1 MKKLLLFLVSFLI
14 PMVTYGYDFKVDG
27 IYYNIISS
35 TELTVS
41 VTNSGVKDK
50 AGNISGKEYTG
61 DIVIPDEVIFSE
73 RKLKVID
80 ISSYAFNESNIESI
94 ALPNSLKN
102 ISRSAFEASKKLKEV
117 TIPTSVESIG
127 SFAFGGCSSL
137 KKVIIEDSDSPL
149 GIDVTNSY
157 AGIFRL
163 CPLEEL
169 FIGRD
174 IERIISH
181 DGGSSWND
189 NNLSPFGFH
198 QLKSDNLIITI
209 GPKVKSLCD
218 RIFKNAKGLTIINIP
233 ETVESIGKSAFEGCS
248 QLKEVHIPS
257 KLTEIPNYAFCGCE
271 SLETIILPNS
281 VKTIEFCAFM
291 DCSSLKSVNL
301 GENMSL
307 IENAAFKSCSSL
319 EIITLPQSLV
329 KIGEFAFDQCGSLI
343 SITSMSYTPPQAVD
357 NSFSTMAYWNATLLV
372 PYGTKS
378 LYEAMA
384 CWKNFSNITED
395 TSNVAKYNLCY
406 WVDGEEYKSYE
417 ILYGAN
423 ITPEPFPTKEGYT
436 FSGWSEIPE
445 TMPAHDVIITGIF
458 TINKYKLIY
467 MVDGEEYKS
476 FEIEYNSSI
485 TPEAEP
491 TKDGYKFSGW
501 SEIPETM
508 PAHDVT
514 ITGSFERV
522 YSGGDVANLID
533 LLLFGNVDD
542 EDIALY
548 DMNGDGELNIGDLI
562 LIMRAAQNNSRNR
575 SAANRAAENQ
585 SIEFAADIV
594 TMKPGE
600 TSALNISLSSSISG
614 IYGIQFEV
622 NLPEGFSLE
631 KGSNDKIYEMSAN
644 QVDDITCN
652 DRDLGNGTYRF
663 FIYSSTLQEL
673 KGGSLMSLN
682 LKADADKT
690 LGNYSVSISNVA
702 MSDYDGHVT
711 KEEGSSVGVKV
722 TNTFTLLYQVD
733 GEDYKS
739 YEIEYGESI
748 TPEAEPTKEGYT
760 FSGWSEIPET
770 MPAENVIVK
779 GTFTVNQ
786 YILTYVVDGE
796 VYKEYSY
803 DYGSAITPEAEP
815 TKEGYTF
822 SGWSEIPETM
832 PAKEVYVVG
841 TFTINKYKITYV
853 IDGEV
858 YLTEEVE
865 YGSWIT
871 PPNPDDH
878 EGYDFAWEDY
888 PDTMPAH
895 DITINGAYTPT
906 GIEAILASE
915 PDVKIYTVSGK
926 PLNKVQK
933 GVNILRYKDGRTRKI
948 VVK

>member
-1 MKKLLLFLVSFLI
+1 MTCKYYGCMSLTSVII
-14 PMVTYGYDFKVDG
+14 PNSVASIDYYAFAHCNSMTSITIGNGVLKIGNNAFSRCKELKDVYCLAENVPETDVNAFIDSYIDYSTLHVPASAVESYKATTPWSGFKEIVKIGKSEYTLTYKVDG
-27 IYYNIISS
+27 EVY
-35 TELTVS
+35 
-41 VTNSGVKDK
+41 
-50 AGNISGKEYTG
+50 KEY
-61 DIVIPDEVIFSE
+61 S
-73 RKLKVID
+73 
-80 ISSYAFNESNIESI
+80 IE
-94 ALPNSLKN
+94 
-102 ISRSAFEASKKLKEV
+102 E
-117 TIPTSVESIG
+117 G
-127 SFAFGGCSSL
+127 
-137 KKVIIEDSDSPL
+137 
-149 GIDVTNSY
+149 
-157 AGIFRL
+157 
-163 CPLEEL
+163 
-169 FIGRD
+169 
-174 IERIISH
+174 
-181 DGGSSWND
+181 
-189 NNLSPFGFH
+189 
-198 QLKSDNLIITI
+198 
-209 GPKVKSLCD
+209 
-218 RIFKNAKGLTIINIP
+218 
-233 ETVESIGKSAFEGCS
+233 ETV
-248 QLKEVHIPS
+248 
-257 KLTEIPNYAFCGCE
+257 
-271 SLETIILPNS
+271 
-281 VKTIEFCAFM
+281 
-291 DCSSLKSVNL
+291 
-301 GENMSL
+301 
-307 IENAAFKSCSSL
+307 
-319 EIITLPQSLV
+319 
-329 KIGEFAFDQCGSLI
+329 
-343 SITSMSYTPPQAVD
+343 
-357 NSFSTMAYWNATLLV
+357 
-372 PYGTKS
+372 
-378 LYEAMA
+378 
-384 CWKNFSNITED
+384 
-395 TSNVAKYNLCY
+395 
-406 WVDGEEYKSYE
+406 
-417 ILYGAN
+417 
-423 ITPEPFPTKEGYT
+423 TPEAEPTKEGYT

-445 TMPAHDVIITGIF
+445 TMPANDVTVTGTF

-467 MVDGEEYKS
+467 MVDGVEYKS
-476 FEIEYNSSI
+476 IEVEYNSAI
-485 TPEAEP
+485 TPEADP

-522 YSGGDVANLID
+522 YSDRDVANLID

-562 LIMRAAQNNSRNR
+562 LIMRAAQNNGRNR

-585 SIEFAADIV
+585 TIEFDADFV

-614 IYGIQFEV
+614 MYGIQFEV

-682 LKADADKT
+682 LKADAAQT

-733 GEDYKS
+733 DEDYKS

-770 MPAENVIVK
+770 MPAEDVIVK

-841 TFTINKYKITYV
+841 TFTINKYKIIKVSQVMAHLYN
-853 IDGEV
+853 
-858 YLTEEVE
+858 LT
-865 YGSWIT
+865 
-871 PPNPDDH
+871 
-878 EGYDFAWEDY
+878 
-888 PDTMPAH
+888 
-895 DITINGAYTPT
+895 
-906 GIEAILASE
+906 
-915 PDVKIYTVSGK
+915 
-926 PLNKVQK
+926 
-933 GVNILRYKDGRTRKI
+933 
-948 VVK
+948 